1 MVRLTV
7 DDALRK
13 KLGDLS
19 VPVELCDETG
29 QILAHVVPC
38 AKPADYELHEPPMDE
53 EELRRRE
60 NSNTWYTTDEVLE
73 RLRDLESA

>member
-13 KLGDLS
+13 KLGDFS
-19 VPVELCDETG
+19 VPVELCDEMG
-29 QILAHVVPC
+29 QILAHVVPYP
-38 AKPADYELHEPPMDE
+38 KPDDYELHVPPMDE

-60 NSNTWYTTDEVLE
+60 NSNTWYTTGQVLE
-73 RLRDLESA
+73 RLRGLESP

>member
-19 VPVELCDETG
+19 APVELCDEMG
-29 QILAHVVPC
+29 RILAHVFPC
-38 AKPADYELHEPPMDE
+38 AAADEYDLHEPPMDE
-53 EELRRRE
+53 QELRRRE
-60 NSNTWYTTDEVLE
+60 NSDTWYTTDQVLE
-73 RLRDLESA
+73 RLRNLDSP